1 MNQQSK
7 YERQQ
12 GLYRSEYEHDACGVG
27 MVANLSGEASHDIV
41 VNGMTVLKR
50 LMHRGATGNDPE
62 TGDGAGLLM
71 KIPYGFFRK
80 VLAGMT
86 SDNRLQTS
94 TLEVG
99 SLKSEVKNNSDTDL
113 GIAMIFGGE
122 GEEGKIE
129 AAVRGEGCEV
139 LAWRDVPTNPAA
151 IGKDA
156 RAVMPRI
163 RQMFIKT
170 SDVGPQTSEVGSPK
184 SEVLSFERRLYVIR
198 RQIEKTTSKTYV
210 CSCSSRTIV
219 YKGLLLAT
227 QIEKF
232 YSDLSDS
239 DFVSPFAIVH
249 QRYST
254 NTFPSW
260 ELAHPFR
267 AIAHNG
273 EINALKG
280 NLNAL
285 AAREPSLKFPGS
297 SAETTSV
304 RQQALLGRPAPA
316 LEAAGVGQQA
326 MRGRPAP
333 ALEAVGV
340 RQQALPGRPA
350 SAVEAA
356 NAGQQTVEAAGVGQG
371 GSEPYQIDIKKILPL
386 IDKGQSDS
394 ASLDNMF
401 ELLVAAGRDAP
412 HAMMMLIPQAWGAK
426 YHMGHDVRA
435 FYEYHSALM
444 EPWDGPAA
452 VAFTDGISL
461 GAALD
466 RNGLRPARWTLTK
479 DGLFVLASETGVLDI
494 APENVARHGRLK
506 PGSIL
511 WLDLVNH
518 RLMEDAEV
526 KTFYARRRPYRRWVK
541 GNHIP
546 VTGLFSEI
554 VPSST
559 DGRTV
564 SGQRE
569 RFGWTLED
577 VELIL
582 RPMAETGHEPVG
594 AMGNDTALACLRGNG
609 KQGIRTGRLGLFDY
623 FHQLFAQVTNPPID
637 PIREELVMSIMTYIG
652 NQGNILAETPEHA
665 RLVKMTRPVLTDDE
679 MTRIRNIPD
688 FPAKTFS
695 MCVGEQGTGNGEQGT
710 GNGERG
716 TYPPSEASRRRRC
729 PSRGGNGERG
739 WLKTALD
746 KLAADALH
754 AVKGGA
760 KIIILSD
767 RGAVRHETIDEAA
780 GLASN
785 ASRQS
790 RIPSLL
796 AVAAVNKA
804 LAEAGVRPSVGII
817 VESGE
822 VIEVHHFAVLLGF
835 GATAINPWL
844 ALATVSEIGKADA
857 VKAASN
863 YVTAVCKGIMKIM
876 SKMGISTLRS
886 YRSARIFEAVGLGP
900 KLMGEYFGGVTSP
913 VGGMELEDIEKYM
926 EMLPMWKCCQWPIP
940 MNNWKLATLELATIS
955 QWQHST
961 LPPGGE
967 YRARKGGEEH
977 LWNPQRLIDFR
988 EAVRHNDY
996 ARFKR
1001 YTDDIDQHSHVTLRS
1016 QLDFI
1021 HVEHAEHE
1029 KPSSCAICS
1038 TCSTRTLFPFPK
1050 RTSTVQIE
1058 SVDSIVKHFVGGAM
1072 SLGSLSP
1079 EAHETIALALNG
1091 LGTMSNSG
1099 EGGECPERFGTEK
1112 NSAIKQV
1119 ASGRF
1124 GVTIEYLRSAKDLQ
1138 IKLAQGAKPGEGGQL
1153 PAHKVNDL
1161 VARLRHAKPGTTLI
1175 SPPPHHDIYSI
1186 EDLAQLI
1193 YDLKCA
1199 NPEARVSVKLVSEAG
1214 VGTITAGVAKAHADV
1229 VVISGFDGG
1238 TGAAPLTSM
1247 KHAGLPWE
1255 VGLAE
1260 AHQTLVKNNLRHRVK
1275 LQVDGQLR
1283 TGRDI
1288 VIAAMLGADEFAFGT
1303 SMLVSLGCV
1312 QCRNCNLNC
1321 CPVGIATQKDELR
1334 AKFAGKP
1341 EHLQAYFRF
1350 LAEEVRE
1357 TLASLGLHSLAEAR
1371 GRTDLLKAKE
1381 GSRFDFGELLT
1392 RTSDLGLKTSVTE
1405 GESPKSEVSW
1415 LKNYDSRELIPAV
1428 ERGETSLERT
1438 IANCDRSVG
1447 AALSGWY
1454 VAKRGTGNGER
1465 RVEVQFTGVAGQSFG
1480 AFLAKGVAFNL
1491 CGEAND
1497 YVGKSLSGGVITI
1510 RPPEIPDNPEIPE
1523 FPEDPGFHPEA
1534 NVIAGN
1540 VIAYGA
1546 TSGAIYINGQ
1556 AGERF
1561 GIRNSGATLVV
1572 EGVGDHGC
1580 EYMTGGVAVILGPVG
1595 VNFAAGMTG
1604 GVAYVYDESAT
1615 LDLNC
1620 NLDSVDLFPVEAGGE
1635 DEAALLFLLREHVSR
1650 TGSPKACRLVADWAN
1665 ARPMFTKVLPVRE

>member
-1 MNQQSK
+1 MNGK
-7 YERQQ
+7 YVQQ
-12 GLYRSEYEHDACGVG
+12 GLYRREYEHDACGVG
-27 MVANLSGEASHDIV
+27 MVANLSGAASHDIV
-41 VNGMTVLKR
+41 EKGLTILKR

-71 KIPYGFFRK
+71 KIPHAFFRK
-80 VLAGMT
+80 VLAGTT
-86 SDNRLQTS
+86 SDDRLRTS
-94 TLEVG
+94 TPEVG
-99 SLKSEVKNNSDTDL
+99 SQKSEVKCSS
-113 GIAMIFGGE
+113 GEFGVAMIFGGE
-122 GEEGKIE
+122 GEETKIE
-129 AAVRGEGCEV
+129 AAVTGEGCAV
-139 LAWRDVPTNPAA
+139 LAWRDVPVNPEA
-151 IGKDA
+151 IGRDA

-163 RQMFIKT
+163 RQLFIRT
-170 SDVGPQTSEVGSPK
+170 SDVGRQTSEVLSPK
-184 SEVLSFERRLYVIR
+184 SDVLSFERRLYIIR
-198 RQIEKTTSKTYV
+198 RQIEKTTKSTYV

-232 YSDLSDS
+232 YPDLSDP

-267 AIAHNG
+267 ALAHNG
-273 EINALKG
+273 EINAIKG

-285 AAREPSLKFPGS
+285 AAREASLASDIFGDELKK
-297 SAETTSV
+297 
-304 RQQALLGRPAPA
+304 LLPIVHG
-316 LEAAGVGQQA
+316 
-326 MRGRPAP
+326 
-333 ALEAVGV
+333 
-340 RQQALPGRPA
+340 
-350 SAVEAA
+350 
-356 NAGQQTVEAAGVGQG
+356 
-371 GSEPYQIDIKKILPL
+371 
-386 IDKGQSDS
+386 GQSDS
-394 ASLDNMF
+394 ASLDNIF

-426 YHMGHDVRA
+426 YHMGRDVRA

-452 VAFTDGISL
+452 VAFTDGTGL

-466 RNGLRPARWTLTK
+466 RNGLRPARWTLAK

-494 APENVARHGRLK
+494 PSESVARHGRLR

-511 WLDLVNH
+511 WLDLENH
-518 RLMEDAEV
+518 RLREDTEL

-541 GNHIP
+541 ENHIP
-546 VTGLFSEI
+546 VTGLFTEI
-554 VPSST
+554 VPSRP
-559 DGRTV
+559 DGRTM
-564 SGQRE
+564 SDQR

-577 VELIL
+577 IERII

-594 AMGNDTALACLRGNG
+594 AMGNDAALAALSRRP
-609 KQGIRTGRLGLFDY
+609 RTLFDF

-652 NQGNILAETPEHA
+652 NEGNILAETPGHA

-679 MTRIRNIPD
+679 LARLRNIPD
-688 FPAKTFS
+688 FPAKTLGLFFD
-695 MCVGEQGTGNGEQGT
+695 
-710 GNGERG
+710 
-716 TYPPSEASRRRRC
+716 
-729 PSRGGNGERG
+729 GG
-739 WLKTALD
+739 LKAALD
-746 KLAADALH
+746 ALAADARA
-754 AVKGGA
+754 AVANGA
-760 KIIILSD
+760 KILVLSD
-767 RGAVRHETIDEAA
+767 CSAHS
-780 GLASN
+780 ASQRL
-785 ASRQS
+785 SVQK

-796 AVAAVNKA
+796 AVAAVNRA
-804 LAEAGVRPSVGII
+804 LCGAGVRPSVGLI

-822 VIEVHHFAVLLGF
+822 VCEVHHFAVLLGF
-835 GATAINPWL
+835 GATAINPYL
-844 ALATVSEIGKADA
+844 ALATVAEIGRDDRIKATA
-857 VKAASN
+857 N
-863 YVTAVCKGIMKIM
+863 YVSAVCKGLMKIM

-900 KLMGEYFGGVTSP
+900 QIVADYFTGVTSP
-913 VGGMELEDIEKYM
+913 VGGLELEDIENVANV
-926 EMLPMWKCCQWPIP
+926 EMLPID
-940 MNNWKLATLELATIS
+940 NATVANWELRTGTGNIGNAGNIS
-955 QWQHST
+955 
-961 LPPGGE
+961 LPPGGA
-967 YRARKGGEEH
+967 YRFCKDGEEH
-977 LWNPQRLIDFR
+977 LWTPQRLVDFR
-988 EAVRHNDY
+988 ESVRHDDY

-1001 YTDDIDQHSHVTLRS
+1001 YTDDIDQKSHVTLRS
-1016 QLDFI
+1016 QLEFVNVANVKMLPITNSNDQLETGNI
-1021 HVEHAEHE
+1021 GTGNN
-1029 KPSSCAICS
+1029 S
-1038 TCSTRTLFPFPK
+1038 TLATL
-1050 RTSTVQIE
+1050 IE
-1058 SVDSIVKHFVGGAM
+1058 PVDSIVKHFVGGAM

-1079 EAHETIALALNG
+1079 EAHETIARALNG

-1099 EGGECPERFGTEK
+1099 EGGENPERFGTEK

-1153 PAHKVNDL
+1153 PAHKVDEF

-1214 VGTITAGVAKAHADV
+1214 VGTIAAGVAKAHADV

-1260 AHQTLVKNNLRHRVK
+1260 AHQTLLKNNLRHRVK

-1288 VIAAMLGADEFAFGT
+1288 VIAALLGADEFAFGT

-1321 CPVGIATQKDELR
+1321 CPVGIATQNERLR
-1334 AKFAGKP
+1334 AKFAGQP
-1341 EHLQAYFRF
+1341 EHLQTYFRF
-1350 LAEEVRE
+1350 LAEEVRAH
-1357 TLASLGLHSLAEAR
+1357 LAALGLRSLAEAR

-1381 GSRFDFGELLT
+1381 GASFDFGDMLA
-1392 RTSDLGLKTSVTE
+1392 TSDAGLQTSVV
-1405 GESPKSEVSW
+1405 ESPKSEVSW
-1415 LKNYDSRELIPAV
+1415 LNNYDFRELIPAV
-1428 ERGETSLERT
+1428 EKGETRLART
-1438 IANCDRSVG
+1438 LSNRDRSVG
-1447 AALSGWY
+1447 AALSGWL
-1454 VAKRGTGNGER
+1454 VATRSQSPDGRTASPDGRTASPDGR
-1465 RVEVQFTGVAGQSFG
+1465 TAFDLSIAFTGVAGQSFG
-1480 AFLAKGVAFNL
+1480 AFLARGVTFNL
-1491 CGEAND
+1491 RGAAND
-1497 YVGKSLSGGVITI
+1497 YVGKSLSGGIITI
-1510 RPPEIPDNPEIPE
+1510 SPRCKDSAPSDKCSAPLRLCVKNSES
-1523 FPEDPGFHPEA
+1523 FRPED

-1546 TSGAIYINGQ
+1546 TAGAIFINGQ

-1561 GIRNSGATLVV
+1561 AIRNSGATLVA
-1572 EGVGDHGC
+1572 EGIGDHGC
-1580 EYMTGGVAVILGPVG
+1580 EYMTGGTVVVLGPTG
-1595 VNFAAGMTG
+1595 VNFGAGMTG
-1604 GVAYVYDESAT
+1604 GVAYV
-1615 LDLNC
+1615 LDGTGDFDLKC
-1620 NLDSVDLFPVEAGGE
+1620 NLDSIDLASVAAGSE
-1635 DEAALLFLLREHVSR
+1635 DERELVALLREHVAR
-1650 TGSPKACRLVADWAN
+1650 TASPQAKRILADWPRF
-1665 ARPMFTKVLPVRE
+1665 RPQFVKVVPVGG

>member
-1 MNQQSK
+1 MNQQGK
-7 YERQQ
+7 CEER

-41 VNGMTVLKR
+41 VKGMTILKR

-71 KIPYGFFRK
+71 KIPHGFFRK
-80 VLAGMT
+80 VFAAT
-86 SDNRLQTS
+86 SFA
-94 TLEVG
+94 
-99 SLKSEVKNNSDTDL
+99 KAAEVKKDAKDAEPF
-113 GIAMIFGGE
+113 GVAMIFGGE
-122 GEEGKIE
+122 GEEEKIE
-129 AAVRGEGCEV
+129 AAVKAEGCDV
-139 LAWRDVPTNPAA
+139 VGWREVPTNPDA
-151 IGKDA
+151 IGHDA
-156 RAVMPRI
+156 RSVMPRI
-163 RQMFIKT
+163 RQCFISHAKSAKCAKDSPEETLRT
-170 SDVGPQTSEVGSPK
+170 SRTLRDEN
-184 SEVLSFERRLYVIR
+184 FERRLYVIR
-198 RQIEKTTSKTYV
+198 RQIEKTTKSTYV
-210 CSCSSRTIV
+210 CSCSSKTIV

-227 QIEKF
+227 QIERF
-232 YSDLSDS
+232 YPDLSDP
-239 DFVSPFAIVH
+239 DFISPFAIVH

-285 AAREPSLKFPGS
+285 AAREPSLASPLFGDDLKK
-297 SAETTSV
+297 
-304 RQQALLGRPAPA
+304 LLP
-316 LEAAGVGQQA
+316 VVHQ
-326 MRGRPAP
+326 
-333 ALEAVGV
+333 
-340 RQQALPGRPA
+340 
-350 SAVEAA
+350 
-356 NAGQQTVEAAGVGQG
+356 
-371 GSEPYQIDIKKILPL
+371 
-386 IDKGQSDS
+386 GQSDS

-412 HAMMMLIPQAWGAK
+412 HAMMMLVPQAWGRK

-452 VAFTDGISL
+452 LAFTDGTSL
-461 GAALD
+461 GATLD
-466 RNGLRPARWTLTK
+466 RNGLRPARWTLAK

-494 APENVARHGRLK
+494 PAENVERHGRLK

-518 RLMEDAEV
+518 RLREDAEL

-541 GNHIP
+541 ENHIP

-554 VPSST
+554 VPSSP
-559 DGRTV
+559 DGRTAFD
-564 SGQRE
+564 QK
-569 RFGWTLED
+569 RFGWSLED

-594 AMGNDTALACLRGNG
+594 AMGNDAALACLRGRFN
-609 KQGIRTGRLGLFDY
+609 LFDC

-665 RLVKMTRPVLTDDE
+665 KLVKMTRPVLTDDE
-679 MTRIRNIPD
+679 LRRMRNIPE
-688 FPAKTFS
+688 FPAKTLS
-695 MCVGEQGTGNGEQGT
+695 M
-710 GNGERG
+710 
-716 TYPPSEASRRRRC
+716 YFD
-729 PSRGGNGERG
+729 GG
-739 WLKTALD
+739 LKTALD
-746 KLAADALH
+746 NLAADALA
-754 AVKGGA
+754 AVKEGA

-767 RGAVRHETIDEAA
+767 REM
-780 GLASN
+780 
-785 ASRQS
+785 SRPN

-796 AVAAVNKA
+796 AVVAVNKA
-804 LAEAGVRPSVGII
+804 LAEAGVRPSVGVV

-822 VIEVHHFAVLLGF
+822 VREVHHFAVLLGF

-844 ALATVSEIGKADA
+844 ALETVSEIGKADK
-857 VKAASN
+857 VKAAEN
-863 YVTAVCKGIMKIM
+863 YVTAVCKGLMKIM

-886 YRSARIFEAVGLGP
+886 YRSAKIFEAVGLGP
-900 KLMGEYFGGVTSP
+900 KLMKDYFEGVASP
-913 VGGMELEDIEKYM
+913 VGGLELEDIEK
-926 EMLPMWKCCQWPIP
+926 
-940 MNNWKLATLELATIS
+940 TLVAESETRDESHVSCFAS
-955 QWQHST
+955 HANST
-961 LPPGGE
+961 ASLPPGGE
-967 YRARKGGEEH
+967 YRARKDGEEH
-977 LWNPQRLIDFR
+977 LWTPQRLVDFR
-988 EAVRHNDY
+988 ESVRSGDY

-1001 YTDDIDQHSHVTLRS
+1001 YTGDIDRNSHVTLRS
-1016 QLDFI
+1016 QLEFI
-1021 HVEHAEHE
+1021 TGGSRFSATETPADALKRVPPEVE
-1029 KPSSCAICS
+1029 P
-1038 TCSTRTLFPFPK
+1038 
-1050 RTSTVQIE
+1050 
-1058 SVDSIVKHFVGGAM
+1058 VDSIVRRFVGGAM

-1099 EGGECPERFGTEK
+1099 EGGENPERFGTEK
-1112 NSAIKQV
+1112 NSAIKQI

-1124 GVTIEYLRSAKDLQ
+1124 GVTIEYVRSAKDLQ

-1153 PAHKVNDL
+1153 PAHKVNEF

-1214 VGTITAGVAKAHADV
+1214 VGTIAAGVAKAHADV

-1321 CPVGIATQKDELR
+1321 CPVGIATQKEELR

-1341 EHLQAYFRF
+1341 EHLQRYFRF
-1350 LAEEVRE
+1350 LAEETRE
-1357 TLASLGLHSLAEAR
+1357 HLAALGLGSLADAR
-1371 GRTDLLKAKE
+1371 GRTDLLKAKD
-1381 GSRFDFGELLT
+1381 GSRFDFGEVLA
-1392 RTSDLGLKTSVTE
+1392 RTSDFGLETSVADV
-1405 GESPKSEVSW
+1405 GSRKPDVSW
-1415 LKNYDSRELIPAV
+1415 LANYDFRELIPAV
-1428 ERGETSLERT
+1428 NNGETVLKRA
-1438 IANCDRSVG
+1438 IANRDRSVG
-1447 AALSGWY
+1447 AALSGWL
-1454 VAKRGTGNGER
+1454 VANSQLPTLNS
-1465 RVEVQFTGVAGQSFG
+1465 QLSIDFTGVAGQSFG
-1480 AFLAKGVAFNL
+1480 AFLAKGVTFNL
-1491 CGEAND
+1491 VGEAND
-1497 YVGKSLSGGVITI
+1497 YIGKSLSGGVIAI
-1510 RPPEIPDNPEIPE
+1510 RPPEMPKCPDGPE
-1523 FPEDPGFHPEA
+1523 FHPEDNA
-1534 NVIAGN
+1534 IAGN

-1546 TSGAIYINGQ
+1546 TSGKIFVNGL

-1561 GIRNSGATLVV
+1561 GIRNSGATLVA
-1572 EGVGDHGC
+1572 EGIGDHGC
-1580 EYMTGGVAVILGPVG
+1580 EYMTGGTAVILGPVG

-1604 GVAYVYDESAT
+1604 GVAYVFDET
-1615 LDLNC
+1615 GDFDLKC
-1620 NLDSVDLFPVEAGGE
+1620 NLDSVDLAGVAEGSE
-1635 DEAALLFLLREHVSR
+1635 DERALLSLVNEHIAHTSSPLASR
-1650 TGSPKACRLVADWAN
+1650 MLADWLN
-1665 ARPMFTKVLPVRE
+1665 FRPRFVKVIPTLSKE

>member
-1 MNQQSK
+1 MQQNTDIN
-7 YERQQ
+7 EGPQRGG
-12 GLYRSEYEHDACGVG
+12 GLYRREYEHDACGVG

-41 VNGMTVLKR
+41 EKGMTILKR

-71 KIPYGFFRK
+71 KIPHAFFRK
-80 VLAGMT
+80 VIG
-86 SDNRLQTS
+86 
-94 TLEVG
+94 TLSHAEAQRDGDRGENFLFGV
-99 SLKSEVKNNSDTDL
+99 
-113 GIAMIFGGE
+113 AMIFGGE
-122 GEEGKIE
+122 GEEEKIE
-129 AAVRGEGCEV
+129 AAVKGEGCEV
-139 LAWRDVPTNPAA
+139 LAWRDVPTNPDA
-151 IGKDA
+151 IGHDA

-163 RQMFIKT
+163 RQVFIDG
-170 SDVGPQTSEVGSPK
+170 SDE
-184 SEVLSFERRLYVIR
+184 LRLYVIR
-198 RQIEKTTSKTYV
+198 RQIEKTTKKTYV

-232 YSDLSDS
+232 YPDLSDP

-273 EINALKG
+273 EINAIKG

-285 AAREPSLKFPGS
+285 AAREPSLRWPES
-297 SAETTSV
+297 T
-304 RQQALLGRPAPA
+304 
-316 LEAAGVGQQA
+316 
-326 MRGRPAP
+326 
-333 ALEAVGV
+333 
-340 RQQALPGRPA
+340 
-350 SAVEAA
+350 
-356 NAGQQTVEAAGVGQG
+356 
-371 GSEPYQIDIKKILPL
+371 PYQVDLGKILPL

-394 ASLDNMF
+394 ASLDNIF

-412 HAMMMLIPQAWGAK
+412 HAMMMLVPQAWGRK

-452 VAFTDGISL
+452 VAFTDGLGL

-494 APENVARHGRLK
+494 PAESVARHGRLR
-506 PGSIL
+506 PGSLL
-511 WLDLVNH
+511 WLDLEKH
-518 RLMEDAEV
+518 RLMEDTEL
-526 KTFYARRRPYRRWVK
+526 KTYYARRRPYRRWVK
-541 GNHIP
+541 ENHIP
-546 VTGLFSEI
+546 VTGLFTEI
-554 VPSST
+554 VPSSP
-559 DGRTV
+559 DGQTA
-564 SGQRE
+564 SDQK

-577 VELIL
+577 IELIL

-594 AMGNDTALACLRGNG
+594 AMGNDAALACLSAARSGSAPYH
-609 KQGIRTGRLGLFDY
+609 RPRVLFDY

-652 NQGNILAETPEHA
+652 NEGNILSETPEHA

-679 MTRIRNIPD
+679 LARLRNIPD
-688 FPAKTFS
+688 FPAKTLS
-695 MCVGEQGTGNGEQGT
+695 MFFD
-710 GNGERG
+710 
-716 TYPPSEASRRRRC
+716 
-729 PSRGGNGERG
+729 GGLNA
-739 WLKTALD
+739 ALD
-746 KLAADALH
+746 KLAADALA
-754 AVKGGA
+754 AVKDGA
-760 KIIILSD
+760 KIVILSD
-767 RGAVRHETIDEAA
+767 RQLLSPLGDKETRSLGDSEERSPS
-780 GLASN
+780 LQNSKTP
-785 ASRQS
+785 SS
-790 RIPSLL
+790 ESKKRIPSLL
-796 AVAAVNKA
+796 AVAAVNKV
-804 LAEAGVRPSVGII
+804 LVEAGARPSVGIV

-822 VIEVHHFAVLLGF
+822 VREVHHFAVLLGF
-835 GATAINPWL
+835 GATAVNPYL
-844 ALATVSEIGKADA
+844 ALATASEIGKADT
-857 VKAASN
+857 VKAAAN
-863 YVTAVCKGIMKIM
+863 YVSAVCKGLMKIM

-900 KLMGEYFGGVTSP
+900 KIVAEYFTGVTSP
-913 VGGMELEDIEKYM
+913 VGGLELEDLEKLFNA
-926 EMLPMWKCCQWPIP
+926 E
-940 MNNWKLATLELATIS
+940 S
-955 QWQHST
+955 QSRREVCGGESSSASLRLCVEKT

-967 YRARKGGEEH
+967 YRERKGGEEH
-977 LWNPQRLIDFR
+977 LWSPTRLVDFR
-988 EAVRHNDY
+988 ESVRHGDY
-996 ARFKR
+996 ARFHR
-1001 YTDDIDQHSHVTLRS
+1001 YTDDIDNNSHVTLRS
-1016 QLDFI
+1016 QLEFKVGVGERND
-1021 HVEHAEHE
+1021 
-1029 KPSSCAICS
+1029 S
-1038 TCSTRTLFPFPK
+1038 TLELQLETRTLQGTNGVEP
-1050 RTSTVQIE
+1050 
-1058 SVDSIVKHFVGGAM
+1058 VDSIVKHFVGGAM

-1099 EGGECPERFGTEK
+1099 EGGENPERFGTEK

-1153 PAHKVNDL
+1153 PAHKVNEF

-1214 VGTITAGVAKAHADV
+1214 VGTIAAGVAKAHADV

-1260 AHQTLVKNNLRHRVK
+1260 AHQTLVKNNLRDRVK

-1288 VIAAMLGADEFAFGT
+1288 VVAAMLGADEFAFGT
-1303 SMLVSLGCV
+1303 SMLVALGCV

-1321 CPVGIATQKDELR
+1321 CPVGIATQKEELR
-1334 AKFAGKP
+1334 CKFAGKP
-1341 EHLQAYFRF
+1341 EHLQSYFRF

-1357 TLASLGLHSLAEAR
+1357 HLAALGLNSLAEAR
-1371 GRTDLLKAKE
+1371 GRADLLKAKD
-1381 GSRFDFGELLT
+1381 GSKFDFGDVLACCKELKDFALGT
-1392 RTSDLGLKTSVTE
+1392 RVSSARQAHRACPACAAATYAF
-1405 GESPKSEVSW
+1405 SEAE
-1415 LKNYDSRELIPAV
+1415 NYDFRELIPAV
-1428 ERGETSLERT
+1428 EKGESRLARA
-1438 IANCDRSVG
+1438 ISNCDRSVG
-1447 AALSGWY
+1447 AALSGWL
-1454 VAKRGTGNGER
+1454 VANRTTTQLPNHLT
-1465 RVEVQFTGVAGQSFG
+1465 VAFTGVAGQSFG
-1480 AFLAKGVAFNL
+1480 AFLAKGVTFNL
-1491 CGEAND
+1491 VGEAND
-1497 YVGKSLSGGVITI
+1497 YIGKSLSGGVITI
-1510 RPPEIPDNPEIPE
+1510 RPPEGAAFPPE
-1523 FPEDPGFHPEA
+1523 GNA
-1534 NVIAGN
+1534 IAGN

-1546 TSGAIYINGQ
+1546 TSGEVFINGQ

-1572 EGVGDHGC
+1572 EGIGDHGC
-1580 EYMTGGVAVILGPVG
+1580 EYMTGGVAVVLGPVG

-1604 GVAYVYDESAT
+1604 GVAYVYDESGD

-1620 NLDSVDLFPVEAGGE
+1620 NLDSVDLFPVAEGSE
-1635 DEAALLFLLREHVSR
+1635 DEAQLLALLRRHVELTS
-1650 TGSPKACRLVADWAN
+1650 SPKASRMLASWNLVRSRFAKVAPICR
-1665 ARPMFTKVLPVRE
+1665 